1 MKTQTLETQ
10 QQLTP
15 QGALELLKEGNAR
28 FRENVKAQR
37 DLMQQVSETSDGQ
50 WPLAVVLS
58 CIDSRTS
65 TELIFDQGIGD
76 IFSARVAGNFIN
88 DDILGSMEFACKVAG
103 AKLVVVLGHSHCGAV
118 KGACDNVELGL
129 LTGMLEKIQPAV
141 DAVTSPADAADR
153 TSANPDFVATSRGR
167 MFCETWRALRHEA
180 KSYAKWSS
188 PAVFRSSAECTIS
201 HQARSS
207 STNLS
212 RSNKL
217 AQQSL
222 VEVCEKTVGLPEL
235 GSE

>member
-65 TELIFDQGIGD
+65 AELIFDQGIGD

-118 KGACDNVELGL
+118 KGACDNV
-129 LTGMLEKIQPAV
+129 
-141 DAVTSPADAADR
+141 
-153 TSANPDFVATSRGR
+153 DFVADVARTNVLRNVAGVTSRS
-167 MFCETWRALRHEA
+167 EVLREM
-180 KSYAKWSS
+180 
-188 PAVFRSSAECTIS
+188 AESGSIQIVGGM
-201 HQARSS
+201 HD
-207 STNLS
+207 
-212 RSNKL
+212 L
-217 AQQSL
+217 ASGG
-222 VEVCEKTVGLPEL
+222 VEFY
-235 GSE
+235 

>member
-65 TELIFDQGIGD
+65 AELIFDQGIGD

-129 LTGMLEKIQPAV
+129 LTRMLENIQPAV
-141 DAVTSPADAADR
+141 DAVAAPAAAADR
-153 TSANPDFVATSRGR
+153 TSANPDFVADVARENVLRSVAGVTSRS
-167 MFCETWRALRHEA
+167 EVLREMAESGSIQIVGGMHDLA
-180 KSYAKWSS
+180 SG
-188 PAVFRSSAECTIS
+188 AVEFY
-201 HQARSS
+201 
-207 STNLS
+207 
-212 RSNKL
+212 
-217 AQQSL
+217 
-222 VEVCEKTVGLPEL
+222 
-235 GSE
+235 

>member
-65 TELIFDQGIGD
+65 AELIFDQGIGD

-129 LTGMLEKIQPAV
+129 LTRMLENIQPAV
-141 DAVTSPADAADR
+141 DAVAAPAAAADR
-153 TSANPDFVATSRGR
+153 TSANPDFVADVARENVLRSVAGVTSRS
-167 MFCETWRALRHEA
+167 EVLREMAESGSIQIVGGMHDLA
-180 KSYAKWSS
+180 SG
-188 PAVFRSSAECTIS
+188 AVEFY
-201 HQARSS
+201 
-207 STNLS
+207 
-212 RSNKL
+212 
-217 AQQSL
+217 QSF
-222 VEVCEKTVGLPEL
+222 GIQ
-235 GSE
+235 

>member
-65 TELIFDQGIGD
+65 AELIFDQGIGD
-76 IFSARVAGNFIN
+76 ILSARVAGNFIN

-141 DAVTSPADAADR
+141 NAVTSPADAADR
-153 TSANPDFVATSRGR
+153 TSANPDFVADVARTNVLRNVAGVTSRS
-167 MFCETWRALRHEA
+167 EVLREMAESGSIQIVGGMHDLA
-180 KSYAKWSS
+180 SG
-188 PAVFRSSAECTIS
+188 AVEFY
-201 HQARSS
+201 
-207 STNLS
+207 
-212 RSNKL
+212 
-217 AQQSL
+217 QSF
-222 VEVCEKTVGLPEL
+222 EVQ
-235 GSE
+235 

>member
-65 TELIFDQGIGD
+65 AELIFDQGIGD

-153 TSANPDFVATSRGR
+153 TSANPDFVADVARTNVLRNVAGVTSRS
-167 MFCETWRALRHEA
+167 EVLREM
-180 KSYAKWSS
+180 
-188 PAVFRSSAECTIS
+188 AESGSIQIVGGM
-201 HQARSS
+201 HD
-207 STNLS
+207 
-212 RSNKL
+212 L
-217 AQQSL
+217 ASGG
-222 VEVCEKTVGLPEL
+222 VEFY
-235 GSE
+235 